1 MRAISIAMGG
11 DGGVL
16 AAGERF
22 MDGIG
27 GGGGGGGGG
36 DSDLPDD
43 EDLT

>member
-11 DGGVL
+11 DGGAA

-27 GGGGGGGGG
+27 GGGGGDG
-36 DSDLPDD
+36 DLPDD